1 MYKQHYLVAAFMGLG
16 LISSANAEQMSYLST
31 ESQTSHLTKVSNP
44 DQDHASS
51 LDIEFNN
58 NPRMPNFEQVI
69 SADDGETRVNVAMN
83 LALPKKDELNLQ
95 VGALSLEFPEEAD
108 SPIEVDVRPFFYVGI
123 GKNW

>member
-1 MYKQHYLVAAFMGLG
+1 MYKQHYLVAAFMGVG
-16 LISSANAEQMSYLST
+16 LISSAHAEQMPLSM

-44 DQDHASS
+44 DQDHTSS

-58 NPRMPNFEQVI
+58 NPRMPDFEQVI

-83 LALPKKDELNLQ
+83 LALPKNDELSLQ
-95 VGALSLEFPEEAD
+95 VGALSLEFPEESD